1 MHTTQ
6 IKDGRN
12 AGITIAKAIA
22 IILMVLGHSGCPDA
36 LNDFLGIIRMP
47 LFFIM
52 SGYCFKEKYIK
63 DGRKYLK
70 RRVTG
75 VYWPFVKWALFFLL
89 LHNLIYPDHYSLQTI
104 GYKAFCTVVGLIE
117 NEQLVGGYWFVHDL
131 FWGSLLFYT
140 MVRIVKKEW
149 AVVIVLGIAGLLMNY
164 FDVKL
169 SCFLYPRTVL
179 ASCFIAI
186 GYAYKRSRFSFE
198 TNWIFI
204 CVVFVSLALLSLFWT
219 TSFLAFSWKDVPL
232 FVPAA
237 TLGSLM
243 IFGIGERLS
252 LLRDGRFRRFLVYV
266 GGKTFAI
273 LTWHM
278 LAFKIVTVLLI
289 LIFGLDWNRFYDF
302 PVMMDCAGTGW
313 SIVYLVVGL
322 FVPLSVYYLIEKI
335 KK

>member
-1 MHTTQ
+1 MDATKN
-6 IKDGRN
+6 IENRN
-12 AGITIAKAIA
+12 VGITIAKAIA

-52 SGYCFKEKYIK
+52 SGYCFKQKYIE

-75 VYWPFVKWALFFLL
+75 VYWPFVKWSIVFLL
-89 LHNLIYPDHYSLQTI
+89 LHNVIYPDNYSLQTI

-117 NEQLVGGYWFVHDL
+117 NEQLIGGYWFVHDL
-131 FWGSLLFYT
+131 FWGSLLFYA
-140 MVRIVKKEW
+140 MVRVVKKEW
-149 AVVIVLGIAGLLMNY
+149 AVVLLLGIAGLLMNY

-186 GYAYKRSRFSFE
+186 GYAYKVSRFSFE
-198 TNWIFI
+198 KNWIFI
-204 CVVFVSLALLSLFWT
+204 GCVFVSLGVLSLFWT
-219 TSFLAFSWKDVPL
+219 TSFLEFSWKDVPL
-232 FVPAA
+232 FIPAA
-237 TLGSLM
+237 TMGSLM
-243 IFGIGERLS
+243 IFGIGEHLS
-252 LLRDGRFRRFLVYV
+252 LISDGVCKRFFVYV

-278 LAFKIVTVLLI
+278 LSFKLVSVFLI
-289 LIFGLDWNRFYDF
+289 LVLELDWTRFYDF
-302 PVMMDCAGTGW
+302 PVMMDYASKGW
-313 SIVYLVVGL
+313 SIAYLAVGL